1 MNDSQSKR
9 RKPLCSNLV
18 LGKFQQ
24 SDYVNTVRNDVSGLY
39 HIIHSETSSN
49 SKTGA
54 TEDSQDTLL
63 HSPSHAEADSYLQ
76 SLRSTD
82 HVECGLCH

>member
-1 MNDSQSKR
+1 M
-9 RKPLCSNLV
+9 
-18 LGKFQQ
+18 
-24 SDYVNTVRNDVSGLY
+24 NTVRNDVSGLY

-54 TEDSQDTLL
+54 TEDTQDTLL
-63 HSPSHAEADSYLQ
+63 HSPSHAEADSCLQ

-82 HVECGLCH
+82 HVECGLCHLVTEICKQDLCFHYLENI

>member
-1 MNDSQSKR
+1 M
-9 RKPLCSNLV
+9 
-18 LGKFQQ
+18 
-24 SDYVNTVRNDVSGLY
+24 NTVRNDVSGLY

-54 TEDSQDTLL
+54 TEDTQDTLL
-63 HSPSHAEADSYLQ
+63 HSPSHAEADSCLQ

-82 HVECGLCH
+82 HVQCGLCYRSDSNI

>member
-1 MNDSQSKR
+1 MEGNT
-9 RKPLCSNLV
+9 LCSNLV

-54 TEDSQDTLL
+54 TEDTQDTLL
-63 HSPSHAEADSYLQ
+63 HSPSHAEADSCLQ
-76 SLRSTD
+76 SLRSID
-82 HVECGLCH
+82 HVQCVLC